1 MVEAAFALVL
11 FLGFVFLVIDV
22 CWGMFAKVT
31 LQHAVRS
38 GVRYAVTSQDPPIV
52 AGKSIGYLAAVKQVV
67 QRESMGLLST
77 GDLDSYVTVT
87 FYSIAS
93 GALNAV
99 PTSTGA
105 NSAGNLIV
113 VSVKAW
119 PLRPLG
125 PLLRSSTPASITVS
139 SGDLIETIGKGTTP
153 PDL

>member
-11 FLGFVFLVIDV
+11 FLGFVFLVVDA

-77 GDLDSYVTVT
+77 SDLDSYVTVT

-93 GALNAV
+93 GALGAV
-99 PTSTGA
+99 QGTGA

-119 PLRPLG
+119 PLHPLG
-125 PLLRSSTPASITVS
+125 PLLRSSTPVSITVS
-139 SGDLIETIGKGTTP
+139 SGDLIETVGNGTTP

>member
-1 MVEAAFALVL
+1 MVEAAFAFVL

-67 QRESMGLLST
+67 QRESMGLLSSS
-77 GDLDSYVTVT
+77 DLDSYVTVT
-87 FYSIAS
+87 FYSVSS
-93 GALNAV
+93 GALGTV
-99 PTSTGA
+99 TGTGA
-105 NSAGNLIV
+105 NSAGNLVV

-119 PLRPLG
+119 PLHPLT
-125 PLLRSSTPASITVS
+125 PVLHSSTAASITVS
-139 SGDLIETIGKGTTP
+139 SGDLIETIGNGTTP